1 MPAKHSR
8 LITIILAS
16 LLVFLAFLLVPTTTD
31 NQVKR
36 QGTTATLVKTQKV
49 AKATLRREVKALGTA
64 LAFDST
70 KIVSASND
78 YLTVLNINEGQPVQ
92 KGTILAQFNDLEE
105 KARVAELTALLSE
118 QKRQLARL
126 KNLTNSKA
134 SAQSMFDEQQA
145 KVNATTAQL
154 DAAQSRLQDMVIKAP
169 FDGVLGLRQVS
180 NGAFLSAGTTL
191 TTLDDISKIR
201 VEFNAAEH
209 YLAELQPGMP
219 MRIKNIAF
227 ADIEFKG
234 TLNALDPR
242 IDPITRSVKG
252 HGLIANEDLKLK
264 PGMLLNVT
272 IELAVNEVLQIPEK
286 AIVPLQNRHYVF
298 VVDGKNQVSQREVTL
313 GLRTPGQVEVR
324 SGLAVGDEIVIEGT
338 QKLRSGL
345 TITKVE

>member
-1 MPAKHSR
+1 MPVKHSR

-16 LLVFLAFLLVPTTTD
+16 LLLFLAFLLMPAKTND
-31 NQVKR
+31 AGKR
-36 QGTTATLVKTQKV
+36 KGETATTVKTQKV
-49 AKATLRREVKALGTA
+49 ALATLKREVKALGTA

-70 KIVSASND
+70 KIVGSSND
-78 YLTVLNINEGQPVQ
+78 YLTVLNINEGQPVR
-92 KGTILAQFNDLEE
+92 KGTVLAQFNDLEE

-209 YLAELQPGMP
+209 YLAELQPGMNLS
-219 MRIKNIAF
+219 ITNVAF
-227 ADIEFKG
+227 ANETFKG
-234 TLNALDPR
+234 SLTALDPR

-252 HGLIANEDLKLK
+252 HGLIDNADFKLK

-272 IELAVNEVLQIPEK
+272 IELAVTQALQIPEK
-286 AIVPLQNRHYVF
+286 AIVPLQNKHFVY
-298 VVDGKNQVSQREVTL
+298 VVDANNQVAQREVSL
-313 GLRTPGQVEVR
+313 GSRTPGLVEVR
-324 SGLAVGDEIVIEGT
+324 SGLAVGDEIVTEGT

-345 TITKVE
+345 TVTKAE

>member
-16 LLVFLAFLLVPTTTD
+16 LVLFIAYLLVPINTESAGKRKSDSVTT
-31 NQVKR
+31 
-36 QGTTATLVKTQKV
+36 VKTQKV
-49 AKATLRREVKALGTA
+49 AMAALKREVKALGTA

-78 YLTVLNINEGQPVQ
+78 YLTVLNINEGQPVV
-92 KGTILAQFNDLEE
+92 KGTVLAQFNDLEE

-145 KVNATTAQL
+145 KVNATSAQL

-180 NGAFLSAGTTL
+180 NGAFLAAGTTL

-209 YLAELQPGMP
+209 YLAELKPGMNL
-219 MRIKNIAF
+219 NITTVAF
-227 ADIEFKG
+227 ANTTFKG
-234 TLNALDPR
+234 SLTALDPR

-252 HGLIANEDLKLK
+252 HGLIDNADFRLK

-272 IELAVNEVLQIPEK
+272 IELAVSEVLQIPEK
-286 AIVPLQNRHYVF
+286 AIVPLQNRHYVY
-298 VVDGKNQVSQREVTL
+298 VVDGKNQVTQREVQL

-324 SGLAVGDEIVIEGT
+324 AGLVVGDEVVTEGT

-345 TITKVE
+345 IVTKAE